1 MKKYIIIT
9 SLIFCAMHFSVS
21 GQTFITNN
29 EIAGF
34 KNIPQEKIFAHHNT
48 SFLLTGEFLFYKV
61 YCLNNK
67 TENLSTLSKIAYVE
81 LVGTDNTIVFKHKI
95 ILNNGMGQGDF
106 FVPTTVNS
114 GNYKLIAYTQ
124 WMKNVENNYF
134 FQDDISIINPF
145 QSNQTAIIDNSID
158 NADVS
163 NNNPNQSIKNF
174 SNESKFLG
182 IQTNKQAFKNRE
194 KVNLKIE
201 SLQGENSF
209 GDYSISVRKIE
220 TISIPQKHTSY
231 SYTNLFKDKNATSKP
246 NKDSQIYLPELRG
259 EIISGRVFSKETAL
273 PILNAKVG
281 VSIAGKESLFKV
293 ANTNE
298 LGIFY
303 LNVEKDYDSQ
313 NAIIQVI
320 SDNRDAFRIEIDQLE
335 AVNYQKIDFFK
346 LKITSEQKE
355 YILNHSIYNQIE
367 NTYSNVKP
375 NQPIEIDS
383 IIPFFNSKEKT
394 YLLDD
399 YTRFP
404 TLKETVI
411 EIIPEVFIR
420 QRKGINQLHVK
431 LYDEDIESGLNTL
444 VLVDGIMVQDQNDL
458 VLYNT
463 AKIKKISV
471 VSEQYFYGSEIFEGI
486 VSIETFEGDFN
497 SIPNAD
503 YIKSVKLFKPLQKQS
518 YFEQKYIDE
527 TYDRIPDFRRQLLWN
542 PAIQLNKNDKTITFF
557 TSDVNGKYE
566 ICLEG
571 FTTLGKPVSLKKVI
585 SVSDNLKE

>member
-1 MKKYIIIT
+1 MPF
-9 SLIFCAMHFSVS
+9 LAFSQTHISTKEIS
-21 GQTFITNN
+21 GFN
-29 EIAGF
+29 
-34 KNIPQEKIFAHHNT
+34 NIPQEKIFVHHNT

-61 YCLNNK
+61 YCLNTK
-67 TENLSTLSKIAYVE
+67 TDNLSSLSKIAYVE
-81 LVGTDNTIVFKHKI
+81 LIGSDNFVIFKHKI
-95 ILNNGMGQGDF
+95 ALNTGLGEGDF
-106 FVPTTVNS
+106 FIPTTVIS

-124 WMKNVENNYF
+124 WMKNVEGNYF

-145 QSNQTAIIDNSID
+145 QSNQTAILDNSVD
-158 NADVS
+158 NTVDT
-163 NNNPNQSIKNF
+163 NNNPIQSDKHFN
-174 SNESKFLG
+174 SESKFLR
-182 IQTNKQAFKNRE
+182 IQTNKQSFKNRE

-220 TISIPQKHTSY
+220 TISIPQKHTSNSY
-231 SYTNLFKDKNATSKP
+231 SNLFKDKNATSKP

-281 VSIAGKESLFKV
+281 ISIAGKESLFKV

-313 NAIIQVI
+313 NAVIQVI
-320 SDNRDAFRIEIDQLE
+320 NDNRDAFRVEIDQLE
-335 AVNYQKIDFFK
+335 AVNYQNLNFFK
-346 LKITSEQKE
+346 FKITPEQKE

-367 NTYSNVKP
+367 NTYSTVKP
-375 NQPIEIDS
+375 NKPIEIDS

-411 EIIPEVFIR
+411 EIIPEVFVR

-458 VLYNT
+458 VLYNS

-471 VSEQYFYGSEIFEGI
+471 VSEQYLFGSEIFEGI
-486 VSIETFEGDFN
+486 VSIETFDGDFN

-518 YFEQKYIDE
+518 YFEQKYE
-527 TYDRIPDFRRQLLWN
+527 GESYDRIPDYRSQLLWK
-542 PAIQLNKNDKTITFF
+542 PEFIVNKEETSVIFY
-557 TSDVNGKYE
+557 TSDNIGDYE
-566 ICLEG
+566 INLEG
-571 FTTLGKPVSLKKVI
+571 FTNSGKPVSIKQLITVK
-585 SVSDNLKE
+585 

>member
-1 MKKYIIIT
+1 
-9 SLIFCAMHFSVS
+9 MHFSVS

>member
-1 MKKYIIIT
+1 M
-9 SLIFCAMHFSVS
+9 
-21 GQTFITNN
+21 
-29 EIAGF
+29 
-34 KNIPQEKIFAHHNT
+34 
-48 SFLLTGEFLFYKV
+48 
-61 YCLNNK
+61 
-67 TENLSTLSKIAYVE
+67 
-81 LVGTDNTIVFKHKI
+81 
-95 ILNNGMGQGDF
+95 
-106 FVPTTVNS
+106 
-114 GNYKLIAYTQ
+114 
-124 WMKNVENNYF
+124 
-134 FQDDISIINPF
+134 
-145 QSNQTAIIDNSID
+145 
-158 NADVS
+158 
-163 NNNPNQSIKNF
+163 
-174 SNESKFLG
+174 
-182 IQTNKQAFKNRE
+182 
-194 KVNLKIE
+194 
-201 SLQGENSF
+201 
-209 GDYSISVRKIE
+209 
-220 TISIPQKHTSY
+220 
-231 SYTNLFKDKNATSKP
+231 
-246 NKDSQIYLPELRG
+246 
-259 EIISGRVFSKETAL
+259 
-273 PILNAKVG
+273 
-281 VSIAGKESLFKV
+281 
-293 ANTNE
+293 
-298 LGIFY
+298 
-303 LNVEKDYDSQ
+303 NVEKDYDSQ